1 MLDPGLQRLCAAL
14 TSDDVPSPGEEMLEL
29 ARAHRV
35 DALLAQRAHAL
46 DMLRPAAAH
55 TLSAERD
62 VVDVCHAAHRHGLD
76 ALLLKGA
83 ALAYT
88 HYPEPHLR
96 PYADI
101 DLLIRR
107 DDLARA
113 AAMLTEIG
121 YARDVEADAELW
133 TGQRHYLKMSAAG
146 PVMVDLHWRVA
157 NPQVF
162 ADALAFD
169 EVWPRSVA
177 VPSLG
182 PHARTLAP
190 ADSLLLACL
199 HRVAHH
205 QDRVDLLWLWDIHL
219 LVSRMSADD
228 LSLFASRA
236 IRAKLGVVSARGLT
250 LAREC
255 FATAVPADL
264 LSALEAAAGEP
275 SAAFVGASFSPFDVA
290 RADMAALSNWRA
302 RAGLAR
308 EHLFPPASYMR
319 ERYPHWPALLLPIA
333 YVHRML
339 RGAPRWLRR

>member
-14 TSDDVPSPGEEMLEL
+14 TGDEAPAPSDELIAL

-35 DALLAQRAHAL
+35 DALLAQRTRAR
-46 DMLRPAAAH
+46 DTLRPAAAQA
-55 TLSAERD
+55 LSTERD
-62 VVDVCHAAHRHGLD
+62 VIEVCDAAHRHGVD

-96 PYADI
+96 PYADV

-107 DDLARA
+107 DDLERA
-113 AAMLTEIG
+113 AAMLAEIG
-121 YARDVEADAELW
+121 YTRDVEADAELW
-133 TGQRHYLKMSAAG
+133 TGQRHYLKTSTAG

-157 NPQVF
+157 NPLAF

-169 EVWPRSVA
+169 EVWPRAVA
-177 VPSLG
+177 VPALG
-182 PHARTLAP
+182 PHARTLSP

-205 QDRVDLLWLWDIHL
+205 HDRVELLWLWDIHL
-219 LVSRMSADD
+219 LVSRMSDD
-228 LSLFASRA
+228 ELALFASGA
-236 IRAKLGVVSARGLT
+236 IRAKLGVVCARGLT

-255 FATAVPADL
+255 FATAVPVDV
-264 LSALEAAAGEP
+264 LSALEAADGEP

-290 RADMAALSNWRA
+290 RADMAALSSWRA

-319 ERYPHWPALLLPIA
+319 ERYPRWPAALLPIA